1 MAARYQ
7 TAQMQARYAALSA
20 EADAYRE
27 EIVKFVLLMSWDMK
41 QYSDA
46 EIIDAAAGRAPA

>member
-1 MAARYQ
+1 VAARYQ